1 MRIGTIK
8 SHFCPIPGCH
18 FVTATRRLGKSLAA
32 AKAKAGLPGRRALS
46 NWHASPIRPQFE
58 PTMPRTT
65 AADRPQTLGE
75 EIANAI
81 SHGLGALL
89 AVAALPILVIRAVGH
104 GSVADVVAAAIFGAT
119 AVLLYGISALYHA
132 LPASLARGRAKAW
145 LMRLDHA
152 AIYVF
157 IAGSYTPFTLG
168 VLHSGPGLTL
178 LVAVW
183 AAAGFGVAIKLLNR
197 LRHPLVS
204 TALYLAM
211 GWVVVFAAGP
221 LLERMPAGG
230 LALLVAGGLS
240 YTLGAFVFLLDNRL
254 RYAHFV
260 WHLFVL
266 GGSVCHFFAAL
277 FYAYG

>member
-1 MRIGTIK
+1 
-8 SHFCPIPGCH
+8 
-18 FVTATRRLGKSLAA
+18 
-32 AKAKAGLPGRRALS
+32 
-46 NWHASPIRPQFE
+46 
-58 PTMPRTT
+58 MPHP

-75 EIANAI
+75 EIANAV

-89 AVAALPILVIRAVGH
+89 AVAAMPILVSQAMNRGR
-104 GSVADVVAAAIFGAT
+104 VADVAAAAIFAAT
-119 AVLLYGISALYHA
+119 AILLYGISALYHA
-132 LPASLARGRAKAW
+132 LPASLAGGRVKAW

-168 VLHSGPGLTL
+168 VLHTGPGVTL

-183 AAAGFGVAIKLLNR
+183 AAAAFGVAIKLLNR
-197 LRHPLVS
+197 LRHPVVS
-204 TALYLAM
+204 TLLYLAM
-211 GWVVVFAAGP
+211 GWVVVFAIGP
-221 LLERMPAGG
+221 LVERMPAAG

-240 YTLGAFVFLLDNRL
+240 YTLGAVVFLLDNRL

-277 FYAYG
+277 WYAYG